1 MGKRDG
7 CSRGWQAGDQLRAA
21 VAGSIPTIELQLA
34 RDVHLPAH
42 EANEALIQIEACGVC
57 GTDLHILSGT
67 SYRPDTPF
75 VLGHEPVGL
84 LTTDVDGGT
93 IAAGQRVTMT
103 IFEGCGRCSFCTA
116 GDERLCPQL
125 RSIVGVY
132 RRWGGFADCLA
143 VPSAQLVP
151 VPPQLSA
158 VVAASLVDAGATAA
172 NAARVVDHL
181 KPTRP
186 IVLGGGPV
194 GLLTAELLRYAGASP
209 TVVEPSHPRR
219 RELER
224 RSFSAASS
232 IEDLFGQTG
241 IDCVIDCAG
250 VAALINDSIKLLEP
264 HGSLVIV
271 GYTKADV
278 DFSYI
283 ARKELRVMGIRS
295 GNREDLVRI
304 LSLVD
309 TGAIAPPPTNVF
321 GLSDINTA
329 LGALRAGELAGKA
342 VITPQA

>member
-1 MGKRDG
+1 MH
-7 CSRGWQAGDQLRAA
+7 DQVRAA
-21 VAGSIPTIELQLA
+21 VADSIPTIKLQLA
-34 RDVHLPAH
+34 RDVHLPVRAP
-42 EANEALIQIEACGVC
+42 NEALIQIEACGVC
-57 GTDLHILSGT
+57 GTDLHILSGS

-84 LTTDVDGGT
+84 LTADVEGGT

-103 IFEGCGRCSFCTA
+103 IFEGCGRCSFCTS

-132 RRWGGFADCLA
+132 RRWGGFADYLA

-181 KPTRP
+181 APTKP

-194 GLLTAELLRYAGASP
+194 GLLTAELLRYAGTSP
-209 TVVEPSHPRR
+209 IVVEPNDRR
-219 RELER
+219 RQELQH
-224 RSFSAASS
+224 RSFRVVNS
-232 IEDLFGQTG
+232 IDDLLGQIG

-250 VAALINDSIKLLEP
+250 VAALVNDSIKLLQP

-271 GYTKADV
+271 GYTQDVV
-278 DFSYI
+278 DFSFI
-283 ARKELRVMGIRS
+283 ARKELRVIGIRS
-295 GNREDLVRI
+295 GKREDLARI
-304 LSLVD
+304 LFLVD
-309 TGAIAPPPTNVF
+309 TGAIAPPPATVF

-342 VITPQA
+342 VITPKA

>member
-1 MGKRDG
+1 
-7 CSRGWQAGDQLRAA
+7 
-21 VAGSIPTIELQLA
+21 
-34 RDVHLPAH
+34 
-42 EANEALIQIEACGVC
+42 
-57 GTDLHILSGT
+57 
-67 SYRPDTPF
+67 
-75 VLGHEPVGL
+75 
-84 LTTDVDGGT
+84 
-93 IAAGQRVTMT
+93 
-103 IFEGCGRCSFCTA
+103 
-116 GDERLCPQL
+116 
-125 RSIVGVY
+125 
-132 RRWGGFADCLA
+132 
-143 VPSAQLVP
+143 
-151 VPPQLSA
+151 
-158 VVAASLVDAGATAA
+158 
-172 NAARVVDHL
+172 
-181 KPTRP
+181 
-186 IVLGGGPV
+186 V

-209 TVVEPSHPRR
+209 TVVEPNHARR

-224 RSFSAASS
+224 RSFSAANS

-295 GNREDLVRI
+295 GNREDLARI